1 MPPVKPGASSYEG
14 NTMTML
20 RIALTC
26 FVLAALGLLFVPFA
40 AAKVVAGI
48 FAVLFVLFLVVGLAT
63 LENLTA

>member
-1 MPPVKPGASSYEG
+1 
-14 NTMTML
+14 MTML

-48 FAVLFVLFLVVGLAT
+48 FAVLFVLFLVLGLAT
-63 LENLTA
+63 LENLAV